1 METTYSSRKWLIDQ
15 QGLVFDKSKE
25 NLMAVTL
32 VSIVLFL
39 RLNC

>member
-1 METTYSSRKWLIDQ
+1 METTYSPRKWLIDQ